1 MYNRVLLPLLEDDPR
16 KTITFVGVTVRK
28 IVYPLLK
35 IIIPMTLKRKLVL
48 LTPRQKPKRPTIFIS
63 THEFREDI
71 EAAFYAAG
79 VPLYIV
85 NGSVKVIMNS
95 FDGILNWIGGM
106 ILFDRANKKSRK
118 AVKEKM
124 VYALEKGANILLYPE
139 GTWNKSP
146 NQIISGLFPGVYE
159 VAKRSGAQII
169 PIANHREKTI
179 IYSEVGIPFDIS
191 KMECEEAMEK
201 VKEQL
206 ATLRYDLIEK
216 CGTLQREKLPKGRK
230 LDLFWKKHIYALMA
244 EVSYYDYEL
253 EKHTKYREKNVTF
266 PDEVYDFFRKI
277 EPSYDTAFLFRGN
290 ERWWKDG

>member
-1 MYNRVLLPLLEDDPR
+1 MYNRILLPLLEDDPR
-16 KTITFVGVTVRK
+16 KTITLVGVKVRK
-28 IVYPLLK
+28 IMYPLLK

-48 LTPRQKPKRPTIFIS
+48 LTPRQKPKKPTIFVS

-124 VYALEKGANILLYPE
+124 IYALEKGANILLYPE

-169 PIANHREKTI
+169 PIANHRENTK
-179 IYSEVGIPFDIS
+179 IYSEIGVPFDIS
-191 KMECEEAMEK
+191 KMECEEAMET
-201 VKEQL
+201 VKEHL

-216 CGTLQREKLPKGRK
+216 RGTFRRSELPMGKK
-230 LDLFWKKHIYALMA
+230 LDLFWKDHIDALMA
-244 EVSYYDYEL
+244 EVPHYDYEL
-253 EKHTKYREKNVTF
+253 EKHTKYREKGVVF
-266 PDEVYDFFRKI
+266 SDEAYDFFKNIR
-277 EPSYDTAFLFRGN
+277 PSFDTAFLFRGN
-290 ERWWKDG
+290 ERWWKK